1 MPSNLL
7 IVLESSLKKA
17 TCGMD
22 KEVFKTWDSS
32 LHKLF
37 CLVESRVG
45 VVTVPEMQQNSWGNK
60 LCHYL
65 TNIFESGVYF
75 VIQTNKN
82 KN

>member
-7 IVLESSLKKA
+7 IVLLCSLIKA
-17 TCGMD
+17 TSSMC
-22 KEVFKTWDSS
+22 KEVVKTWDSS

-45 VVTVPEMQQNSWGNK
+45 VVTVPEIQQNSWGNK